1 MIILPLTYW
10 GSIEHFAQLRQG
22 GEEAVID
29 LGENYVKRSERNR
42 TEIVTPTGGMVLS
55 VPLIKANRP
64 RTPMRDMRIDNSK
77 RWQHQHWV
85 AILSAYRSSPYF
97 DYIADR
103 IAPIYEREWNYLID
117 LNRMKFHKMDFDQR
131 MKNFSRLTTDEEV
144 IRIMSDEYARLI
156 TRKREEVFERML
168 FYTTHMLWHNSS
180 LLLYRISTYLLP
192 DAARL
197 LFPALQLF
205 YTTQMLDCNFALL
218 LHLYGT

>member
-1 MIILPLTYW
+1 MVILPLTYW
-10 GSIEHFAQLRQG
+10 GSIEHFANLVKG

-55 VPLIKANRP
+55 VPLVKANRP

-103 IAPIYEREWNYLID
+103 IKPIYEREWRFLTD
-117 LNRMKFHKMDFDQR
+117 LNREILQAEFDILGIEPKHR
-131 MKNFSRLTTDEEV
+131 CSESYIEPNEAVVDLRDK
-144 IRIMSDEYARLI
+144 
-156 TRKREEVFERML
+156 KRESNFCSPQYFQMFMDRTPFVE
-168 FYTTHMLWHNSS
+168 NAS
-180 LLLYRISTYLLP
+180 
-192 DAARL
+192 
-197 LFPALQLF
+197 
-205 YTTQMLDCNFALL
+205 MLDLL
-218 LHLYGT
+218 MCEGREAIQLLDSCRL

>member
-1 MIILPLTYW
+1 MVVLPLTYW
-10 GSIEHFAQLRQG
+10 GNIEYFANLRQG

-64 RTPMRDMRIDNSK
+64 RTPMQKVCIDNSK

-103 IAPIYEREWNYLID
+103 IAPIYERKWEYLVDLNREILQAEFDILGIEPKFRFSEQYIEPSEDLID
-117 LNRMKFHKMDFDQR
+117 LRDK
-131 MKNFSRLTTDEEV
+131 
-144 IRIMSDEYARLI
+144 
-156 TRKREEVFERML
+156 KRESHFCSPQY
-168 FYTTHMLWHNSS
+168 F
-180 LLLYRISTYLLP
+180 
-192 DAARL
+192 
-197 LFPALQLF
+197 QLF
-205 YTTQMLDCNFALL
+205 MDRTPFVENASMLDLLMCEGRESIALL
-218 LHLYGT
+218 DSCRL

>member
-1 MIILPLTYW
+1 MVVLPLTYW
-10 GSIEHFAQLRQG
+10 GNVEYFANLVRG

-103 IAPIYEREWNYLID
+103 IAPIYEREWEFLID
-117 LNRMKFHKMDFDQR
+117 LNREILQAEFDILGIAPKYQ
-131 MKNFSRLTTDEEV
+131 FSEIYVEPSESV
-144 IRIMSDEYARLI
+144 IDLRDK
-156 TRKREEVFERML
+156 KRESQFCSPQYFQMFMDRTPFVE
-168 FYTTHMLWHNSS
+168 NAS
-180 LLLYRISTYLLP
+180 
-192 DAARL
+192 
-197 LFPALQLF
+197 
-205 YTTQMLDCNFALL
+205 MLDLL
-218 LHLYGT
+218 MCEGRESIDVLENCLL

>member
-1 MIILPLTYW
+1 MTILPLTYW
-10 GSIEHFAQLRQG
+10 GNVEYFANLLRG

-97 DYIADR
+97 DYVADR
-103 IAPIYEREWNYLID
+103 IASIYEREWNFLTD
-117 LNRMKFHKMDFDQR
+117 LNREILQAEFDILGIEPKHKL
-131 MKNFSRLTTDEEV
+131 SEV
-144 IRIMSDEYARLI
+144 YIEPSENIIDLRDK
-156 TRKREEVFERML
+156 KRESQFRSPQYFQMFMDRTPFVE
-168 FYTTHMLWHNSS
+168 NAS
-180 LLLYRISTYLLP
+180 
-192 DAARL
+192 
-197 LFPALQLF
+197 
-205 YTTQMLDCNFALL
+205 MLDLL
-218 LHLYGT
+218 MCEGREAIGLLDSCQL

>member
-1 MIILPLTYW
+1 MVVLPLTYW
-10 GSIEHFAQLRQG
+10 GNIEHFANLLHG
-22 GEEAVID
+22 GEEAIID

-103 IAPIYEREWNYLID
+103 IAAIYERKWEYLVD
-117 LNRMKFHKMDFDQR
+117 LNREILQAEFDILGIEPKFR
-131 MKNFSRLTTDEEV
+131 FSEQ
-144 IRIMSDEYARLI
+144 ARVSS
-156 TRKREEVFERML
+156 TFATKRERANL
-168 FYTTHMLWHNSS
+168 ALPNISSS
-180 LLLYRISTYLLP
+180 LWIVPLLSRTHRCST
-192 DAARL
+192 
-197 LFPALQLF
+197 
-205 YTTQMLDCNFALL
+205 C
-218 LHLYGT
+218 

>member
-1 MIILPLTYW
+1 MVLLPLTYW
-10 GSIEHFAQLRQG
+10 GSVEHFANLLRG

-55 VPLIKANRP
+55 VPLVKANRP

-103 IAPIYEREWNYLID
+103 IAPIYEREWSYLVDLNREILQAEVDILGVEPKHKFSEVYVEPSENLID
-117 LNRMKFHKMDFDQR
+117 LRDK
-131 MKNFSRLTTDEEV
+131 
-144 IRIMSDEYARLI
+144 
-156 TRKREEVFERML
+156 KRESQFCSPQY
-168 FYTTHMLWHNSS
+168 F
-180 LLLYRISTYLLP
+180 
-192 DAARL
+192 
-197 LFPALQLF
+197 QLF
-205 YTTQMLDCNFALL
+205 MDRTPFVENASMLDLL
-218 LHLYGT
+218 MCEGRDAIAILDSCRL

>member
-1 MIILPLTYW
+1 MVVLPLTYW
-10 GSIEHFAQLRQG
+10 GNIEHFANLLQG
-22 GEEAVID
+22 GEEAIID

-103 IAPIYEREWNYLID
+103 IAAIYGRKWEYLVDLNREILQAEFDILGIEPKFRFSEQYIEPSEDLID
-117 LNRMKFHKMDFDQR
+117 LRNK
-131 MKNFSRLTTDEEV
+131 
-144 IRIMSDEYARLI
+144 
-156 TRKREEVFERML
+156 KRESQFCSPQY
-168 FYTTHMLWHNSS
+168 F
-180 LLLYRISTYLLP
+180 
-192 DAARL
+192 
-197 LFPALQLF
+197 QLF
-205 YTTQMLDCNFALL
+205 MDRTPFVENASTLDLLMCEGREAIALFDSCRL
-218 LHLYGT
+218 